1 MLQKSCVLW
10 SMTKYPS
17 QHLTRA
23 CCLSQLP
30 TKILKKLKPL
40 PTMVVETTRVFGL
53 KVAEVDG
60 KDVEEEVA
68 ADQVVQAVASW
79 A

>member
-1 MLQKSCVLW
+1 
-10 SMTKYPS
+10 
-17 QHLTRA
+17 
-23 CCLSQLP
+23 
-30 TKILKKLKPL
+30 
-40 PTMVVETTRVFGL
+40 MVVETTRVFGL